1 MMIEELRQPFEKSI
15 KFDTSLTPLVGPI
28 RRTHDV
34 PSRNQKLDLMLEQ
47 TFVSTAKVVFD
58 DE

>member
-1 MMIEELRQPFEKSI
+1 MMTIKTIIWKTI
-15 KFDTSLTPLVGPI
+15 KFDTSLTPLVGAI
-28 RRTHDV
+28 RKTHDD
-34 PSRNQKLDLMLEQ
+34 PSRNQKLDLMPEL